1 MNKVQPVE
9 NNMYIYIQMAISLLN
24 CKFQEQKR
32 KIKYYIDFKYLTEYI
47 KYVSSIKDIKMNA
60 NQSFWSKRK
69 YKWKTKLPISSNSVH
84 YIERRSS
91 KSIDSSIYSR
101 LFHAS
106 TDFCIKLQ
114 YFCEW
119 LKELNNFMKH
129 IVSNEMKTRNC
140 KYNIIFYFGL
150 IE

>member
-60 NQSFWSKRK
+60 NQSF
-69 YKWKTKLPISSNSVH
+69 
-84 YIERRSS
+84 
-91 KSIDSSIYSR
+91 
-101 LFHAS
+101 
-106 TDFCIKLQ
+106 
-114 YFCEW
+114 
-119 LKELNNFMKH
+119 
-129 IVSNEMKTRNC
+129 
-140 KYNIIFYFGL
+140 
-150 IE
+150 